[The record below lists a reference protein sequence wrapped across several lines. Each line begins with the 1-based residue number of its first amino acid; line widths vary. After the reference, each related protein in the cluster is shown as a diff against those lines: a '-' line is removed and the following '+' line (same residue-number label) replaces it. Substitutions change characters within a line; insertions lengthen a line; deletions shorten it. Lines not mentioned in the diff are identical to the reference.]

1 MKHFIQKLSIVLAA
15 ALLIAAAPVTA
26 LAGKTL
32 RQSGSEQAV
41 SPSDAARIED
51 EEIPEDEEI
60 LDENEIPDED
70 EILEATPSDAEDE
83 EIIPAT
89 PSDAEEVLDEKETDL
104 DITGT
109 WTLDGVTSYRFDGDG
124 TGALLLPESE
134 YAFTYR
140 LEGEA
145 LTIDFESVRAHDGT
159 YRAGMGGDGL
169 ILAGGEGTIGGTYEF
184 TKVK

>member
-41 SPSDAARIED
+41 SPSDAARI
-51 EEIPEDEEI
+51 EDEEI

-159 YRAGMGGDGL
+159 YRAGMEGDRL
-169 ILAGGEGTIGGTYEF
+169 ILAGGEGTIAVTYEF
-184 TKVK
+184 TNVK

>member
-51 EEIPEDEEI
+51 E
-60 LDENEIPDED
+60 EIPDED

-159 YRAGMGGDGL
+159 YRAGMEGDRL
-169 ILAGGEGTIGGTYEF
+169 ILAGGEGTIGVTYEF

>member
-41 SPSDAARIED
+41 SPSDAARI
-51 EEIPEDEEI
+51 EDEEI

-159 YRAGMGGDGL
+159 YRAGMEGDRL
-169 ILAGGEGTIGGTYEF
+169 ILAGGEGTIGVTYEF

>member
-1 MKHFIQKLSIVLAA
+1 MKMKHFIQKLSIVLAV

-41 SPSDAARIED
+41 SPSDAARI
-51 EEIPEDEEI
+51 EDEEI

-124 TGALLLPESE
+124 TGALLLPELE

-159 YRAGMGGDGL
+159 YRAGMEGDRL

>member
-1 MKHFIQKLSIVLAA
+1 MKHFIQKLSIMLAA

-41 SPSDAARIED
+41 SPSDAARI
-51 EEIPEDEEI
+51 EDEEI

-159 YRAGMGGDGL
+159 YRAGMEGDRL

>member
-32 RQSGSEQAV
+32 RQAGSEQAI
-41 SPSDAARIED
+41 SPSDAARI
-51 EEIPEDEEI
+51 EDEEI

-70 EILEATPSDAEDE
+70 ENLEATRSDAEAE
-83 EIIPAT
+83 AIIPAP

-159 YRAGMGGDGL
+159 YRAGMEGDRL

>member
-1 MKHFIQKLSIVLAA
+1 MKHFIQKLSIMLAA

-41 SPSDAARIED
+41 SPSDAARI
-51 EEIPEDEEI
+51 EDEEI

-159 YRAGMGGDGL
+159 YRAGMEGDRL
-169 ILAGGEGTIGGTYEF
+169 ILAGGEGTIGVTYEF